1 MVQIVKQTWQDRYNK
16 YMSLEK
22 EQLATMLAEQEKW
35 IFPQGCAELA
45 QDQPIDTRFY
55 TTSTYNIK

>member
-1 MVQIVKQTWQDRYNK
+1 
-16 YMSLEK
+16 MSLEK

-35 IFPQGCAELA
+35 LFPQGCAEWA
-45 QDQPIDTRFY
+45 QDQPIDTKFY